1 MWFLNINV
9 IVPVS
14 VGMRW
19 GVPLLHLFNILGLLS
34 LWMMIINNS
43 KSFTVVSYLG
53 LLATS
58 WMSDSQSNNTRLD
71 QDMFLMVLH
80 GASRE
85 GRVTFPALPFTETFL
100 EDCLKWVK
108 DKAFFYFFSLFL
120 KSMGDNVDM
129 VLLVKQNFPYP
140 AD

>member
-1 MWFLNINV
+1 M
-9 IVPVS
+9 
-14 VGMRW
+14 
-19 GVPLLHLFNILGLLS
+19 HLFNILGLLS

-100 EDCLKWVK
+100 EDCLK
-108 DKAFFYFFSLFL
+108 
-120 KSMGDNVDM
+120 
-129 VLLVKQNFPYP
+129 
-140 AD
+140 